1 MDGTNGK
8 LWYMDTDSFIV
19 HVKTKDHGL
28 AEDAKTRSDTSN
40 FELDRSLPRG
50 ENRKVIGIMKDEL
63 RVQIMK
69 EFVGLRAKTYRYLKD
84 SHDKG
89 IKAKGIKRC
98 VMKKTQISKLQKL
111 ISLKED
117 QKEIIKKQQA
127 NIKNTTKI

>member
-1 MDGTNGK
+1 
-8 LWYMDTDSFIV
+8 MDTDSFIV

-69 EFVGLRAKTYRYLKD
+69 EFVL
-84 SHDKG
+84 
-89 IKAKGIKRC
+89 
-98 VMKKTQISKLQKL
+98 
-111 ISLKED
+111 
-117 QKEIIKKQQA
+117 
-127 NIKNTTKI
+127 

>member
-1 MDGTNGK
+1 MDSANGK

-19 HVKTKDHGL
+19 HVKTKYHGL

-40 FELDRSLPRG
+40 FELGRSLPRG
-50 ENRKVIGIMKDEL
+50 ENKKVIGIMKDEL

-69 EFVGLRAKTYRYLKD
+69 EFVGLRVKTYRYLKD

-98 VMKKTQISKLQKL
+98 V
-111 ISLKED
+111 
-117 QKEIIKKQQA
+117 IIKIEFQNYK
-127 NIKNTTKI
+127 NWLVLKKIKKKS